1 VLAGGALYREVTGMM
16 RVHGVLL
23 AAALISGCASAPT
36 ASPPSHP
43 LLDRVGRVVVVVSGQ
58 TRFTVVEHSAEPGRT
73 FDEIV
78 KWTPYFWLRPLL
90 PLLHEGI
97 NQIVAIDRKT
107 GADLKINPH
116 SVVGETFARRLQA
129 SGQFREVLTRAREP
143 LDEDRHRAD
152 ALIRVSVP
160 MWGLVRVREGN
171 PPLFSAFTDVH
182 AQIVMRE
189 TGVVVWE
196 RREDVTHPDRVPLET
211 FTTQRDLAR
220 MVLLDV
226 LERAGHRLGSEL
238 LYARSSGS

>member
-1 VLAGGALYREVTGMM
+1 MM
-16 RVHGVLL
+16 RVLGVLL
-23 AAALISGCASAPT
+23 AAALISGCASAPP

-97 NQIVAIDRKT
+97 NQIVAIDRQA
-107 GADLKINPH
+107 GAGGDLKINPH

-143 LDEDRHRAD
+143 VDEDRHRAD

-196 RREDVTHPDRVPLET
+196 RREDVTHPDRVPLKT
-211 FTTQRDLAR
+211 FTTQRDLTR